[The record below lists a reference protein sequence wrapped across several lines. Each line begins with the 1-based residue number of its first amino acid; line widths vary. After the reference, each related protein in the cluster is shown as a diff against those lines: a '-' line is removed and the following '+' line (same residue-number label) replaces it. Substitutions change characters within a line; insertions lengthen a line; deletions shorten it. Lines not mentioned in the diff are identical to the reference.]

1 MKGHEEG
8 KLPFAQLAFPLV
20 DEFIYSVAA
29 AADNGDS
36 DYDDNSFT
44 DIRINFFELQTW
56 TVDQ

>member
-29 AADNGDS
+29 AADMRKKLPILAS
-36 DYDDNSFT
+36 QS
-44 DIRINFFELQTW
+44 
-56 TVDQ
+56 V